1 MKEKSYM
8 LALPG
13 EQEPEG
19 RMEVLRRLKNAPD
32 FKVVTAD
39 TEDEGRLEI
48 TVEYKGNRYRALL
61 YPTGFELPEF
71 YRCQHLFP
79 DVDIEVMER
88 AESGLAVEMMFG
100 EDALDSYHLQL
111 KLIHAVL
118 PDAVAVLDDS
128 SEKILSG
135 HWVCLLYTS
144 VVFGWL
150 LFRAPSMTYAID
162 LAKAMI
168 RPSKGLWNAGLF
180 ANNKILFLAVLGILL
195 CGPVQALFPRFRNH
209 IFDEENVSYGDIAVM
224 IVLLFLSTM
233 VVVSSTYTAFI
244 YFQF

>member
-39 TEDEGRLEI
+39 TEDEGSLEI

-135 HWVCLLYTS
+135 HWVALIPP
-144 VVFGWL
+144 
-150 LFRAPSMTYAID
+150 APYKCSGAPEERTRQ
-162 LAKAMI
+162 
-168 RPSKGLWNAGLF
+168 RPGQPNVPTVS
-180 ANNKILFLAVLGILL
+180 
-195 CGPVQALFPRFRNH
+195 FPSYRRDRKSTRLNSSH
-209 IFDEENVSYGDIAVM
+209 IIPSRM
-224 IVLLFLSTM
+224 P
-233 VVVSSTYTAFI
+233 SSA
-244 YFQF
+244 

>member
-19 RMEVLRRLKNAPD
+19 RMEVLRRIKNAPD

-39 TEDEGRLEI
+39 TEDEGSLEL

-135 HWVCLLYTS
+135 HWV
-144 VVFGWL
+144 
-150 LFRAPSMTYAID
+150 A
-162 LAKAMI
+162 LAA
-168 RPSKGLWNAGLF
+168 
-180 ANNKILFLAVLGILL
+180 
-195 CGPVQALFPRFRNH
+195 
-209 IFDEENVSYGDIAVM
+209 
-224 IVLLFLSTM
+224 
-233 VVVSSTYTAFI
+233 VSSVPPAPRYIYTAQAVSGEEEI
-244 YFQF
+244 VWLHTHGLNRCGISELEVLNSTKDT